1 MEDVFL
7 PLNDTLYRLL
17 TLFNLGKLRVSRLVT
32 FAAEGREAGI
42 VENAQT
48 GHGTVQENALTG
60 HETVE
65 GHKEQIHGDDYHR
78 ERGPCSF
85 RHKVCVHG
93 DDNQIIR
100 MAEI

>member
-65 GHKEQIHGDDYHR
+65 GHKEQIHGDDYLDNYHR
-78 ERGPCSF
+78 ERVPGA
-85 RHKVCVHG
+85 
-93 DDNQIIR
+93 NQMIR